1 MQTSL
6 IFPLI
11 FVVLWSSAFATGSMV
26 TDDATPFAA
35 LAFRFCLVTVGFLLV
50 AGIQREFSRFSG
62 HALGHGVVTG
72 VLFHGLYLGGCWY
85 SFSVGIPAGVSAL
98 IVCTQPILTAIFA
111 GFLLGEHISAKN
123 WVGLALGFVGA
134 TLVLGVDFGSE
145 YAVAGLI
152 ANVIALAAI
161 TSGTIWQKKYSS
173 TLPLATNNAVQA
185 ASAAVFHGVVMWL
198 FEEPAINFT
207 LNFTIAMGW
216 QIFAVSF
223 GAFTVLMYLINKNSA
238 SQTSALF
245 FLVPPVAALMGFML
259 LDERLTT
266 IDMFGFAVASFGV
279 YLATR
284 KTHNPA
290 TETE

>member
-35 LAFRFCLVTVGFLLV
+35 LAFRFCLVTLGFLVV
-50 AGIQREFSRFSG
+50 AAILREFSRFSR
-62 HALGHGVVTG
+62 HALGHGMVTG

-98 IVCTQPILTAIFA
+98 IVCIQPILTAIFA
-111 GFLLGEHISAKN
+111 GFLLGEHISGKN

-134 TLVLGVDFGSE
+134 ILVLGVDFGSE
-145 YAVAGLI
+145 YAVDGLI

-161 TSGTIWQKKYSS
+161 TTGTIWQKKYSS
-173 TLPLATNNAVQA
+173 TQPLATNNAVQA
-185 ASAAVFHGVVMWL
+185 ASAAVFHAAVMWW
-198 FEEPAINFT
+198 FEEPSINFT
-207 LNFTIAMGW
+207 LNFTLAMGW

-223 GAFTVLMYLINKNSA
+223 GAFSVLMYLINKNSA

-284 KTHNPA
+284 KSSKLA
-290 TETE
+290 G